1 MLVIIG
7 TIRLPPGRL
16 DATRPVMERM
26 VRASRAEEGCLEYSY
41 AQDVLDAGLVR
52 VTEVWRDRAALDAHF
67 RTPHIADWRSSWPA
81 LGIGER
87 NLVLYEAGEPMPT

>member
-7 TIRLPPGRL
+7 TIRLPP
-16 DATRPVMERM
+16 DKFEEAKSAMERM
-26 VRASRAEEGCLEYSY
+26 ISGSRAEDGCLEYSY
-41 AQDVLDAGLVR
+41 ARDVLDAGLIR
-52 VTEVWRDRAALDAHF
+52 VTEVWRDRPALDAHF
-67 RTPHIADWRSSWPA
+67 RSLHIAEWRSTWTT